1 MTETT
6 KERGFQVIK
15 EVHTVPIRKG
25 EELRYSVVKVHGETR
40 GDIRQFIEIKGEF
53 RPTES
58 GVTFPKQ
65 ALNPVVFGFQ
75 KLQKALAA

>member
-40 GDIRQFIEIKGEF
+40 GDIRLFIEIKGEF

-58 GVTFPKQ
+58 
-65 ALNPVVFGFQ
+65 
-75 KLQKALAA
+75 